1 MEAAGFADVEVVD
14 SYSVEADRGF
24 TSSTVVE
31 TVPTTETVRFEA
43 VALNARK

>member
-1 MEAAGFADVEVVD
+1 MKAAGFKDVEVID

-31 TVPTTETVRFEA
+31 TVPSTETVRFEA
-43 VALNARK
+43 IALNARK

>member
-1 MEAAGFADVEVVD
+1 MKAAGFKDVEVID

-31 TVPTTETVRFEA
+31 TVSSTEAVRFEA
-43 VALNARK
+43 VALNATK